1 MSASLT
7 TGFPSRDTPQRL
19 NLTGQ
24 ILIAMPA
31 MQDPY
36 FSKSVILIC
45 NHDADGAMGLIL
57 NHPLQ
62 LNVGDLFEQL
72 DMACDVPK
80 QQARQV
86 QFGGPVQVERG
97 FVLHSPASEFN
108 TTMTLSDGLAL
119 TSSKDILEA
128 ASRDEAPADLFIAL
142 GYTGWSAGQ
151 LEEEILDNA
160 WLTLPLQDHGQLHK
174 LIFKL
179 PNDDKLSWAMH
190 QLGVDFATLSEVAGH
205 A

>member
-1 MSASLT
+1 MSEQLSLNT
-7 TGFPSRDTPQRL
+7 EEIRL

-31 MQDPY
+31 MEDPY
-36 FSKSVILIC
+36 FSKSVILVC
-45 NHDADGAMGLIL
+45 NHDQEGAMGMIL

-72 DMACDVPK
+72 DMECHVP
-80 QQARQV
+80 QQQERQV
-86 QFGGPVQVERG
+86 HFGGPVQVERG
-97 FVLHSPASEFN
+97 FVLHTPATEFN
-108 TTMTLSDGLAL
+108 TTLDLSEGLAM

-128 ASRDEAPADLFIAL
+128 AARDEAPQDMFIAL

-151 LEEEILDNA
+151 LEEEIQANT
-160 WLTLPLQDHGQLHK
+160 WLTLPLEDDQQLHK

-179 PNDDKLSWAMH
+179 PNDDKLTWAMQ

>member
-1 MSASLT
+1 MSEQLT
-7 TGFPSRDTPQRL
+7 LDANDMRF

-31 MQDPY
+31 MEDPY
-36 FSKSVILIC
+36 FSKSVILVC
-45 NHDADGAMGLIL
+45 NHDHDGAMGMIL

-72 DMACDVPK
+72 DMSCETDY
-80 QQARQV
+80 QQERLV
-86 QFGGPVQVERG
+86 HFGGPVQVERG
-97 FVLHSPASEFN
+97 FVLHSPATEFN
-108 TTMTLSDGLAL
+108 TTMELSEGLAM

-128 ASRDEAPADLFIAL
+128 AARDEAPQEMFIAL

-151 LEEEILDNA
+151 LEEEIQANA
-160 WLTLPLQDHGQLHK
+160 WLTLPLEDNQQLHK

-179 PNDDKLSWAMH
+179 PNDDKLSWAMQ

>member
-1 MSASLT
+1 MTEKLSLNT
-7 TGFPSRDTPQRL
+7 EETRL

-31 MQDPY
+31 LEDPY

-45 NHDADGAMGLIL
+45 NHDQDGAMGMIL

-72 DMACDVPK
+72 DMECHVP
-80 QQARQV
+80 QQQERQV
-86 QFGGPVQVERG
+86 HFGGPVQVERG
-97 FVLHSPASEFN
+97 FVLHTPATEFN
-108 TTMTLSDGLAL
+108 TTLDLSEGLAM

-128 ASRDEAPADLFIAL
+128 AARDEAPQDMFIAL

-151 LEEEILDNA
+151 LEEEIQANT
-160 WLTLPLQDHGQLHK
+160 WLTLPLADDQQLHK
-174 LIFKL
+174 LIFRL
-179 PNDDKLSWAMH
+179 PNDDKLTWAMQ

>member
-1 MSASLT
+1 MSEQLT
-7 TGFPSRDTPQRL
+7 LDANDMRF

-31 MQDPY
+31 MEDPY
-36 FSKSVILIC
+36 FSKSVILVC
-45 NHDADGAMGLIL
+45 NHDHDGAMGMIL

-72 DMACDVPK
+72 DMSCETNY
-80 QQARQV
+80 QQERLV
-86 QFGGPVQVERG
+86 HFGGPVQVERG
-97 FVLHSPASEFN
+97 FVLHSPATEFN
-108 TTMTLSDGLAL
+108 TTMELSEGLAM

-128 ASRDEAPADLFIAL
+128 AARDEAPQEMFIAL

-151 LEEEILDNA
+151 LEEEIQANA
-160 WLTLPLQDHGQLHK
+160 WLTLPLEDNQQLHK

-179 PNDDKLSWAMH
+179 PNDDKLSWAMQ

>member
-1 MSASLT
+1 MSEQLSLNT
-7 TGFPSRDTPQRL
+7 EEIRL

-31 MQDPY
+31 MEDPY
-36 FSKSVILIC
+36 FSKSVILVC
-45 NHDADGAMGLIL
+45 NHDQDGAMGMIL

-72 DMACDVPK
+72 DMECHV
-80 QQARQV
+80 QQQQERQV
-86 QFGGPVQVERG
+86 HFGGPVQVERG
-97 FVLHSPASEFN
+97 FVLHTPATEFN
-108 TTMTLSDGLAL
+108 TTLDLSEGLAM

-128 ASRDEAPADLFIAL
+128 AARDEAPQDMFIAL

-151 LEEEILDNA
+151 LEEEIQANT
-160 WLTLPLQDHGQLHK
+160 WLTLPLADDQQLHK

-179 PNDDKLSWAMH
+179 PNDDKLTWAMQ

>member
-1 MSASLT
+1 MSEHTPLSASNE
-7 TGFPSRDTPQRL
+7 RL

-45 NHDADGAMGLIL
+45 SHDDDGAMGMIL

-72 DMACDVPK
+72 DMPCDAPH
-80 QQARQV
+80 QQDRLV
-86 QFGGPVQVERG
+86 HFGGPVQVERG
-97 FVLHSPASEFN
+97 FVLHTPATEFN
-108 TTMTLSDGLAL
+108 TTLGLSAGLAM

-128 ASRDEAPADLFIAL
+128 AARDEAPQDMFIAL
-142 GYTGWSAGQ
+142 GYTGWSSGQ
-151 LEEEILDNA
+151 LENEIQANA
-160 WLTLPLQDHGQLHK
+160 WLTLPLEDSEHLHK
-174 LIFKL
+174 LIFSL
-179 PNDDKLSWAMH
+179 PNDDKVLWAMQ
-190 QLGVDFATLSEVAGH
+190 QLGVDYATLSEVAGH

>member
-1 MSASLT
+1 MSEQLT
-7 TGFPSRDTPQRL
+7 LEANDTRL

-31 MQDPY
+31 MEDPY
-36 FSKSVILIC
+36 FSKSVILVC
-45 NHDADGAMGLIL
+45 NHDHDGAMGMIL

-72 DMACDVPK
+72 EMECHVL
-80 QQARQV
+80 QQQERQV
-86 QFGGPVQVERG
+86 HFGGPVQVERG
-97 FVLHSPASEFN
+97 FVLHAPATEFN
-108 TTMTLSDGLAL
+108 TTMDLSEGLAM

-128 ASRDEAPADLFIAL
+128 AARDEAPQDMFIAL

-151 LEEEILDNA
+151 LEEEIQANA
-160 WLTLPLQDHGQLHK
+160 WLTLPLADSTQLHK

-179 PNDDKLSWAMH
+179 PNDDKLSWAMQ

>member
-1 MSASLT
+1 MSEHLSLNT
-7 TGFPSRDTPQRL
+7 EEIRL

-31 MQDPY
+31 MEDPY
-36 FSKSVILIC
+36 FSKSVILVC
-45 NHDADGAMGLIL
+45 NHDQDGAMGMIL

-72 DMACDVPK
+72 DMECHVP
-80 QQARQV
+80 QQQERQV
-86 QFGGPVQVERG
+86 HFGGPVQVERG
-97 FVLHSPASEFN
+97 FVLHTPATEFN
-108 TTMTLSDGLAL
+108 TTLDLSEGLAM

-128 ASRDEAPADLFIAL
+128 AARDEAPQDMFIAL

-151 LEEEILDNA
+151 LEEEIQANT
-160 WLTLPLQDHGQLHK
+160 WLTLPLADDQQLHK

-179 PNDDKLSWAMH
+179 PNDDKLTWAMQ

>member
-1 MSASLT
+1 MSEQLSLNT
-7 TGFPSRDTPQRL
+7 EEIRL

-31 MQDPY
+31 MEDPY
-36 FSKSVILIC
+36 FSKSVILVC
-45 NHDADGAMGLIL
+45 NHDQDGAMGMIL

-72 DMACDVPK
+72 DMECHVP
-80 QQARQV
+80 QQQERQV
-86 QFGGPVQVERG
+86 HFGGPVQVERG
-97 FVLHSPASEFN
+97 FVLHTPATEFN
-108 TTMTLSDGLAL
+108 TTLDLSEGLAM

-128 ASRDEAPADLFIAL
+128 AARDEAPQDMFIAL

-151 LEEEILDNA
+151 LEEEIQANT
-160 WLTLPLQDHGQLHK
+160 WLTLPLEDDQQLHK

-179 PNDDKLSWAMH
+179 PNDDKLTWAMQ

>member
-1 MSASLT
+1 MSEQLT
-7 TGFPSRDTPQRL
+7 LDADDTRL

-31 MQDPY
+31 MEDPY
-36 FSKSVILIC
+36 FSKSVILVC
-45 NHDADGAMGLIL
+45 NHDHDGAMGMIL

-72 DMACDVPK
+72 DMECHVL
-80 QQARQV
+80 QQQERQV
-86 QFGGPVQVERG
+86 HFGGPVQVERG
-97 FVLHSPASEFN
+97 FVLHAPATEFN
-108 TTMTLSDGLAL
+108 TTLDLSEGLAM

-128 ASRDEAPADLFIAL
+128 AARDEAPQDMFIAL

-151 LEEEILDNA
+151 LEEEIQANA
-160 WLTLPLQDHGQLHK
+160 WLTLPLADTAQLHK

-179 PNDDKLSWAMH
+179 PNDDKLSWAMQ

>member
-1 MSASLT
+1 MSEQLT
-7 TGFPSRDTPQRL
+7 LDSQPSHL

-31 MQDPY
+31 LEDPY

-45 NHDADGAMGLIL
+45 NHDHDGAMGMIL

-72 DMACDVPK
+72 DMACHAND
-80 QQARQV
+80 QQERPV
-86 QFGGPVQVERG
+86 HFGGPVQVERG
-97 FVLHSPASEFN
+97 FVLHTPATEFN
-108 TTMTLSDGLAL
+108 TTMELSEGLAM

-128 ASRDEAPADLFIAL
+128 AARDEAPQDMFIAL
-142 GYTGWSAGQ
+142 GYIGWSAGQ
-151 LEEEILDNA
+151 LEEEIQANS
-160 WLTLPLQDHGQLHK
+160 WLTLPLEDQQKLHK

-179 PNDDKLSWAMH
+179 PSDDKLSWAMQ

>member
-1 MSASLT
+1 MSEQLT
-7 TGFPSRDTPQRL
+7 LNDQTSRLD
-19 NLTGQ
+19 LTGQ

-45 NHDADGAMGLIL
+45 NHDGDGAMGMIL

-72 DMACDVPK
+72 EMECHVA
-80 QQARQV
+80 QQQV
-86 QFGGPVQVERG
+86 RPVHFGGPVQVERG
-97 FVLHSPASEFN
+97 FVLHAPATEFN
-108 TTMTLSDGLAL
+108 TTMSLSDRLAM

-128 ASRDEAPADLFIAL
+128 AARDEAPQDMFIAL
-142 GYTGWSAGQ
+142 GYTGWAAGQ
-151 LEEEILDNA
+151 LEQEIQANA
-160 WLTLPLQDHGQLHK
+160 WLTLPLADHHQLHK

-179 PNDDKLSWAMH
+179 PSDDKLFWAMQ

>member
-1 MSASLT
+1 MSEQLT
-7 TGFPSRDTPQRL
+7 LNNDEARL

-31 MQDPY
+31 MEDPY
-36 FSKSVILIC
+36 FSKSVILVC
-45 NHDADGAMGLIL
+45 NHDQDGAMGMIL

-72 DMACDVPK
+72 QMNCDAPH
-80 QQARQV
+80 QEERQV
-86 QFGGPVQVERG
+86 HFGGPVQVERG
-97 FVLHSPASEFN
+97 FVIHTPATEFN
-108 TTMTLSDGLAL
+108 TTLDLSEGLAM

-128 ASRDEAPADLFIAL
+128 AARDEAPPEMFIAL

-151 LEEEILDNA
+151 LEEEIQANT
-160 WLTLPLQDHGQLHK
+160 WLTLPLADMQQLHK

-179 PNDDKLSWAMH
+179 PNDDKLSWAMQ

>member
-1 MSASLT
+1 MNEQLALAS
-7 TGFPSRDTPQRL
+7 SDTRM

-31 MQDPY
+31 MEDPY
-36 FSKSVILIC
+36 FSKSVILVC
-45 NHDADGAMGLIL
+45 NHDADGAMGMIL

-62 LNVGDLFEQL
+62 INVGDLFEQL
-72 DMACDVPK
+72 DMACETDY
-80 QQARQV
+80 QQERQV
-86 QFGGPVQVERG
+86 HFGGPVQVERG
-97 FVLHSPASEFN
+97 FVLHTPATEFN
-108 TTMTLSDGLAL
+108 TTMELSDGLAM

-128 ASRDEAPADLFIAL
+128 AARDEAPQDMFIAL

-151 LEEEILDNA
+151 LEEEIQANA
-160 WLTLPLQDHGQLHK
+160 WLNLPLTDHHQLHK

-179 PNDDKLSWAMH
+179 PNDDKLAWAMH

>member
-1 MSASLT
+1 MSEQLSLNT
-7 TGFPSRDTPQRL
+7 EEIRL

-31 MQDPY
+31 MEDPY
-36 FSKSVILIC
+36 FSKSVILVC
-45 NHDADGAMGLIL
+45 NHDQDGAMGMIL

-72 DMACDVPK
+72 DMECHVP
-80 QQARQV
+80 QQQERQV
-86 QFGGPVQVERG
+86 HFGGPVQVERG
-97 FVLHSPASEFN
+97 FVLHTPATEFN
-108 TTMTLSDGLAL
+108 TTLDLSEGLAM

-128 ASRDEAPADLFIAL
+128 AARNEAPQDMFIAL

-151 LEEEILDNA
+151 LEEEIQANT
-160 WLTLPLQDHGQLHK
+160 WLTLPLADMQQLHK

-179 PNDDKLSWAMH
+179 PNDDKLSWAMQ

>member
-1 MSASLT
+1 MSEQLSLNT
-7 TGFPSRDTPQRL
+7 EEIRL

-24 ILIAMPA
+24 TLIAMPA
-31 MQDPY
+31 MEDPY
-36 FSKSVILIC
+36 FSKSVILVC
-45 NHDADGAMGLIL
+45 NHDQDGAMGMIL

-72 DMACDVPK
+72 DMECHV
-80 QQARQV
+80 QQQQERQV
-86 QFGGPVQVERG
+86 HFGGPVQVERG
-97 FVLHSPASEFN
+97 FVLHTPATEFN
-108 TTMTLSDGLAL
+108 TTLDLSEGLAM

-128 ASRDEAPADLFIAL
+128 AARDEAPQDMFIAL

-151 LEEEILDNA
+151 LEEEIQANT
-160 WLTLPLQDHGQLHK
+160 WLTLPLADDQQLHK

-179 PNDDKLSWAMH
+179 PNDDKLTWAMQ

>member
-1 MSASLT
+1 MNETKQPVAEHD
-7 TGFPSRDTPQRL
+7 RM

-36 FSKSVILIC
+36 FSKSVVLIC
-45 NHDADGAMGLIL
+45 THDEDGAMGMIL

-62 LNVGDLFEQL
+62 LNAGDLFEQL
-72 DMACDVPK
+72 QLECDLPH
-80 QQARQV
+80 QQQRPV
-86 QFGGPVQVERG
+86 FFGGPVQVERG
-97 FVLHSPASEFN
+97 FVLHAPATEFN
-108 TTMTLSDGLAL
+108 TTMSLSEGLAL

-128 ASRDEAPADLFIAL
+128 AAHDEAPDDMLIAL

-151 LEEEILDNA
+151 LENEIQDNA
-160 WLTLPLQDHGQLHK
+160 WLTLPLESQEQLHK

-179 PNDDKLSWAMH
+179 ASDDRLSWAMQ
-190 QLGVDFATLSEVAGH
+190 QLGVNFATLSEVAGH

>member
-1 MSASLT
+1 MSEQLSLNT
-7 TGFPSRDTPQRL
+7 EETRL

-31 MQDPY
+31 LEDPY

-45 NHDADGAMGLIL
+45 NHDQDGAMGMIL

-62 LNVGDLFEQL
+62 LNVGDLFDQL
-72 DMACDVPK
+72 DMECHVP
-80 QQARQV
+80 QQQERQV
-86 QFGGPVQVERG
+86 HFGGPVQIERG
-97 FVLHSPASEFN
+97 FVLHTPATEFN
-108 TTMTLSDGLAL
+108 TTLDLSEGLAM

-128 ASRDEAPADLFIAL
+128 ASRDEAPQDMFIAL

-151 LEEEILDNA
+151 LEEEIQANT
-160 WLTLPLQDHGQLHK
+160 WLTLPLADDQQLHK

-179 PNDDKLSWAMH
+179 PNDDKLTWAMQ

>member
-1 MSASLT
+1 MTEQLSLQ
-7 TGFPSRDTPQRL
+7 SSDMRL

-31 MQDPY
+31 MEDPY
-36 FSKSVILIC
+36 FSKSVILVC
-45 NHDADGAMGLIL
+45 NHDEDGAMGMML

-72 DMACDVPK
+72 DMTCAPTA
-80 QQARQV
+80 QPTRQV
-86 QFGGPVQVERG
+86 HLGGPVQVERG
-97 FVLHSPASEFN
+97 FVLHTPATEFN
-108 TTMTLSDGLAL
+108 TTMELSEGLAL

-128 ASRDEAPADLFIAL
+128 AARDEAPQDMFIAL

-151 LEEEILDNA
+151 LEEEIQANA
-160 WLTLPLQDHGQLHK
+160 WLTLPLHDQQQLHK

-179 PNDDKLSWAMH
+179 HNDDKLSWAMQ

>member
-1 MSASLT
+1 MSEQLT
-7 TGFPSRDTPQRL
+7 LDANDTRL

-31 MQDPY
+31 MEDPY
-36 FSKSVILIC
+36 FSKSVILVC
-45 NHDADGAMGLIL
+45 NHDHDGAMGMIL

-72 DMACDVPK
+72 EMECHVL
-80 QQARQV
+80 QQQERQV
-86 QFGGPVQVERG
+86 HFGGPVQVERG
-97 FVLHSPASEFN
+97 FVLHTPATEFN
-108 TTMTLSDGLAL
+108 TTLDLSEGLAM

-128 ASRDEAPADLFIAL
+128 AARDEAPQDMFIAL
-142 GYTGWSAGQ
+142 GFTGWSAGQ
-151 LEEEILDNA
+151 LEEEIQANA
-160 WLTLPLQDHGQLHK
+160 WLTLPLADTAQLHK

-179 PNDDKLSWAMH
+179 PNDDKLSWAMQ

>member
-1 MSASLT
+1 MSEQLSLD
-7 TGFPSRDTPQRL
+7 SNDMRL

-31 MQDPY
+31 MEDPY
-36 FSKSVILIC
+36 FSKSVILVC
-45 NHDADGAMGLIL
+45 NHDHDGAMGMIL

-72 DMACDVPK
+72 DMECHAND
-80 QQARQV
+80 QQERQV
-86 QFGGPVQVERG
+86 HFGGPVQVERG
-97 FVLHSPASEFN
+97 FVLHTPATEFN
-108 TTMTLSDGLAL
+108 TTMELSEGLAM

-128 ASRDEAPADLFIAL
+128 AARDEAPQDMFIAL

-151 LEEEILDNA
+151 LEEEIQANA
-160 WLTLPLQDHGQLHK
+160 WLTLPLEDNQQLHK

-179 PNDDKLSWAMH
+179 PNDDKLAWAMQ

>member
-1 MSASLT
+1 MSEQLT
-7 TGFPSRDTPQRL
+7 LDANDMRF

-31 MQDPY
+31 MEDPY
-36 FSKSVILIC
+36 FSKSVILVC
-45 NHDADGAMGLIL
+45 NHDHDGAMGMIL

-72 DMACDVPK
+72 DMSCETDY
-80 QQARQV
+80 QQERLVHFA
-86 QFGGPVQVERG
+86 GPVQVERG
-97 FVLHSPASEFN
+97 FVLHSPATEFN
-108 TTMTLSDGLAL
+108 TTMELSEGLAM

-128 ASRDEAPADLFIAL
+128 AARDEAPQEMFIAL

-151 LEEEILDNA
+151 LEEEIQANA
-160 WLTLPLQDHGQLHK
+160 WLTLPLEDNQQLHK

-179 PNDDKLSWAMH
+179 PNDDKLSWAMQ

>member
-1 MSASLT
+1 MSDQAALSAA
-7 TGFPSRDTPQRL
+7 TPRL

-36 FSKSVILIC
+36 FRKSVVLIC
-45 NHDADGAMGLIL
+45 NHDEDGAMGIIL
-57 NHPLQ
+57 NHPLD

-72 DMACDVPK
+72 QMQCDIPYQEQRPVY
-80 QQARQV
+80 
-86 QFGGPVQVERG
+86 FGGPVQVERG
-97 FVLHSPASEFN
+97 FVLHSPATEFN
-108 TTMTLSDGLAL
+108 TTLDLSEGLAL

-128 ASRDEAPADLFIAL
+128 ASQDAAPHEMFIAL
-142 GYTGWSAGQ
+142 GYAGWTAGQ
-151 LEEEILDNA
+151 LENEIQDNA
-160 WLTLPLQDHGQLHK
+160 WLNLQLPDHKQLHK

-179 PNDDKLSWAMH
+179 ASDDKLAWAMQ

>member
-1 MSASLT
+1 MNEQLALASN
-7 TGFPSRDTPQRL
+7 DTRM

-31 MQDPY
+31 MEDPY
-36 FSKSVILIC
+36 FSKSVILVC
-45 NHDADGAMGLIL
+45 NHDADGAMGMIL

-62 LNVGDLFEQL
+62 INVGDLFEQL
-72 DMACDVPK
+72 DMSCETDY
-80 QQARQV
+80 QQERQV
-86 QFGGPVQVERG
+86 HFGGPVQVERG
-97 FVLHSPASEFN
+97 FVLHTPATEFN
-108 TTMTLSDGLAL
+108 TTMELSDGLAM

-128 ASRDEAPADLFIAL
+128 AARDEAPQDMFIAL

-151 LEEEILDNA
+151 LEEEIQANA
-160 WLTLPLQDHGQLHK
+160 WLNLPLTDHQQLHK

-179 PNDDKLSWAMH
+179 PNDDKLAWAMH

>member
-1 MSASLT
+1 MSEQLT
-7 TGFPSRDTPQRL
+7 LNNDEARL

-31 MQDPY
+31 MEDPY
-36 FSKSVILIC
+36 FSKSVILVC
-45 NHDADGAMGLIL
+45 NHDQDGAMGMIL

-72 DMACDVPK
+72 QMNCDAPH
-80 QQARQV
+80 QEERQV
-86 QFGGPVQVERG
+86 HFGGPVQVERG
-97 FVLHSPASEFN
+97 FVLHTPATEFN
-108 TTMTLSDGLAL
+108 TTLDLSEGLAM

-128 ASRDEAPADLFIAL
+128 AARDEAPPEMFIAL

-151 LEEEILDNA
+151 LEEEIQANT
-160 WLTLPLQDHGQLHK
+160 WLTLPLSDTQQLHK

-179 PNDDKLSWAMH
+179 PNDDKLSWAMQ

>member
-1 MSASLT
+1 MSEQLSLNT
-7 TGFPSRDTPQRL
+7 EEIRL

-31 MQDPY
+31 MEDPY
-36 FSKSVILIC
+36 FSKSVILVC
-45 NHDADGAMGLIL
+45 NHDQDGAMGMIL

-72 DMACDVPK
+72 DMECHV
-80 QQARQV
+80 QQQQERQV
-86 QFGGPVQVERG
+86 HFGGPVQVERG
-97 FVLHSPASEFN
+97 FVLHTPATEFN
-108 TTMTLSDGLAL
+108 TTLDLSEGLAM

-128 ASRDEAPADLFIAL
+128 AARNEAPQDMFIAL

-151 LEEEILDNA
+151 LEEEIQANT
-160 WLTLPLQDHGQLHK
+160 WLTLPLADDQQLHK

-179 PNDDKLSWAMH
+179 PNDDKLTWAMQ